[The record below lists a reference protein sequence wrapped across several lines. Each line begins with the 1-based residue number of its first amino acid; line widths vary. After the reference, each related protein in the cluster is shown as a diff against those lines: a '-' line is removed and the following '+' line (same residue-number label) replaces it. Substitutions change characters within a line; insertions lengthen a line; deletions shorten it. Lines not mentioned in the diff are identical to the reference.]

1 MREDS
6 PTQFV
11 RFKRK
16 RGVYERGL
24 ELVVQVQAALD
35 HANIRHYLKDTLDRH
50 VTALVVAISQ
60 ADTELP
66 SQRWR
71 PYRRACTIAN
81 QVRVELDIIV
91 AHGNADERVA
101 RAAAS
106 ARKLCEELAQLGQGR

>member
-6 PTQFV
+6 PTQFI

-35 HANIRHYLKDTLDRH
+35 QAKVRHYLKDRLDRG
-50 VTALVVAISQ
+50 VTAVVMAIAQ

-71 PYRRACTIAN
+71 PYRRALELAN
-81 QVRVELDIIV
+81 QVRVELDIII
-91 AHGNADERVA
+91 AHGEVDLRVT
-101 RAAAS
+101 RAS
-106 ARKLCEELAQLGQGR
+106 VTARKLCEELVRLASGR